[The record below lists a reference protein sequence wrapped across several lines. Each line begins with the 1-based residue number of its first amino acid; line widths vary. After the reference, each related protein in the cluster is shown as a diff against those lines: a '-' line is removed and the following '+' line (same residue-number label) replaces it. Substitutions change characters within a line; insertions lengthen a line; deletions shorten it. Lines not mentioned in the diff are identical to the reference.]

1 MVEVPDTVGNGVSFS
16 LVIVAM
22 ALLATTGTAA
32 AQSAPDCSTV
42 SYSGDGTTS
51 SPYEV
56 SNVDQLQC
64 INEQGLDANY
74 VQVSDIDAS
83 ETSSWNGGEGF
94 VPIANDTDDSSANFQ
109 GTKFRGTFDGSGHT
123 ISGLYIDRGSTVG
136 MFGYVGS
143 GGRIE
148 KVGVENVNITG
159 NVGVGGL
166 VGRNSGTVENSYA
179 TGSVSS
185 DGFNVGGLVGDGR
198 LGTVKKSYATGD
210 VSGDSNVGGLVGNG
224 GTVEKS
230 YATGSVSGGRNV
242 GGLVGQDAALTVTG
256 SYYDTETTGQ
266 SSSEGGT
273 GLTTSEMT
281 GSAATSNMD
290 AFDFT
295 STWETESDDYPILT
309 WQTDGNGNTIDSAS
323 NGDGERNGGTD
334 GGNVGSNGADGEN
347 TAENSSGT
355 EGSEGLPG
363 FTVVT
368 AAIALL
374 TVAAAAVR
382 RRME

>member
-1 MVEVPDTVGNGVSFS
+1 
-16 LVIVAM
+16 
-22 ALLATTGTAA
+22 
-32 AQSAPDCSTV
+32 
-42 SYSGDGTTS
+42 
-51 SPYEV
+51 
-56 SNVDQLQC
+56 
-64 INEQGLDANY
+64 
-74 VQVSDIDAS
+74 
-83 ETSSWNGGEGF
+83 
-94 VPIANDTDDSSANFQ
+94 
-109 GTKFRGTFDGSGHT
+109 
-123 ISGLYIDRGSTVG
+123 